1 MKNRT
6 WSAIIFSILVLGLLA
21 CSKVNSNESTRS
33 IAEEYYEI
41 YKARKDFK
49 KFLGFYDE
57 QIVLEDIINGDQKAF
72 LNWDNT
78 EFKLIDTAALVLEDL
93 VVDGNKAFAKGYFTT
108 FQWGDSQFEAM
119 HFTTILYFNEDQKIV
134 RQVDWINYPNS
145 VFDFEKRKN
154 ANDWIP
160 KK

>member
-1 MKNRT
+1 M
-6 WSAIIFSILVLGLLA
+6 
-21 CSKVNSNESTRS
+21 
-33 IAEEYYEI
+33 
-41 YKARKDFK
+41 
-49 KFLGFYDE
+49 
-57 QIVLEDIINGDQKAF
+57 LEDIINGDRITGKRNVKAF
-72 LNWDNT
+72 LNWNNT
-78 EFKLIDTAALVLEDL
+78 KFKLIDSVALKLDYL
-93 VVDGNKAFAKGYFTT
+93 VVEGNRAVAKGHFKP
-108 FQWGDSQFEAM
+108 FQWGEAMVEAM